1 MKKFILNIILI
12 LIVSIQ
18 GYSQTGL
25 GYVNYKAVRTH
36 YGNGNTSQYPQF
48 PQNSAQFDRM
58 LDLTNPANTL
68 IKTGEVVSDSNQG
81 FAGGNPSGVGG
92 DYYVVEFTGW
102 FYAELTGNYLF
113 YSYSDDSAEIWVGG
127 SLLVGKY
134 NGPGTASKW
143 ITLQAGT
150 WYPLKYRWQEFGGGA
165 FGYLQVL
172 GPRNGYFYPGGANAI
187 YKVSNQEP
195 VYPHKLD
202 VTYNFGNNL
211 DKTKFNTTINFP
223 SLNTSTT
230 SRNLSSNGVI
240 NYDESNGID
249 PTLYTSGKKATTI
262 GGQTEWCV
270 IYPYDATNKRYRV
283 GIDSREFTNQQPNWD
298 DVKSLQL
305 FDLWDGPVT
314 PKSGDNTSSVH
325 WNEYYIYTDNQINFS
340 NSTYSSNI
348 RAMSYGDYAL
358 QAEFSFEDINSFT
371 THEIVLG
378 VDNNYWSNQNIISIQ
393 DIAIAFNELAGAS
406 GPNPGSGGKFTTGIE
421 YVLADINKDGN
432 FDFQDTQLMLQHL
445 FGDTDPFESETF
457 TDKLRMFEGG
467 YDNWDGNNWSSNI
480 PTTNKFIHTL
490 DENNKEKSKSVD
502 IAFLG
507 DVNFSHSHIPTNL
520 TTSAKISNMSI
531 GLFKTEQS
539 HENIIFD
546 IEKENDI
553 LKVTITIPNNI
564 KNISGSQ
571 FRVNFNNSKLEYVE
585 SKFSNTTISNF
596 STARNNYVNIGSF
609 SSDGYQ
615 NLNGGMVYEL
625 VFKSKYDLNNTL
637 GLITIPFYEL
647 VNKDGNKIN
656 LNIR

>member
-1 MKKFILNIILI
+1 MKQFILNIIFI
-12 LIVSIQ
+12 LLVSIQ

-25 GYVNYKAVRTH
+25 GYINYKAVRTH

-48 PQNSAQFDRM
+48 PQNSAQFNTM
-58 LDLTNPANTL
+58 FDLTNPANTL
-68 IKTGEVVSDSNQG
+68 IGTGEVVSDSNQG
-81 FAGGNPSGVGG
+81 FAGGNPPGASG
-92 DYYVVEFTGW
+92 DYYAVEFTGW
-102 FYAELTGNYLF
+102 FYAELSGNYLF
-113 YSYSDDSAEIWVGG
+113 YSYSDDAAEIWVNG
-127 SLLVGKY
+127 SVLVGKY
-134 NGPGTASKW
+134 NGPGTASAW

-150 WYPLKYRWQEFGGGA
+150 WYPLKYRWQEYAGGA
-165 FGYLQVL
+165 YGYLQVY

-195 VYPHKLD
+195 VYPHKLN

-211 DKTKFNTTINFP
+211 DKTKFNTIINFP

-230 SRNLSSNGVI
+230 SRNLSTNGVI

-249 PTLYTSGKKATTI
+249 PTIYPTGQKKATTV
-262 GGQTEWCV
+262 GGQVEWMV
-270 IYPYDATNKRYRV
+270 IYGFDATNQRYRI
-283 GIDSREFTNQQPNWD
+283 GIDKREFPAGFDFTKLTQ
-298 DVKSLQL
+298 LQI
-305 FDLWDGPVT
+305 FDIYDGPIEY
-314 PKSGDNTSSVH
+314 KSDDSA
-325 WNEYYIYTDNQINFS
+325 WAEYYWYRDSQ
-340 NSTYSSNI
+340 YPWSSSAYYANYM
-348 RAMSYGDYAL
+348 RAGNGFLAL
-358 QAEFSFEDINSFT
+358 RAEFSFEDIEGFT
-371 THEIVLG
+371 SHEIVLG
-378 VDNNYWSNQNIISIQ
+378 VDNTYWSNQNIISIQ
-393 DIAIAFNELAGAS
+393 DIAIAFSELAGAS
-406 GPNPGSGGKFTTGIE
+406 GPNPGNGGKFTTGIE
-421 YVLADINKDGN
+421 YVLADVNKDGS

-467 YDNWDGNNWSSNI
+467 YDNWDVNNWSSNI

-539 HENIIFD
+539 DENIILD
-546 IEKENDI
+546 VEKENDI
-553 LKVTITIPNNI
+553 LKVTITIPTNT

-625 VFKSKYDLNNTL
+625 IFKSNYDLNNTL
-637 GLITIPFYEL
+637 GLITIPFHEL
-647 VNKDGNKIN
+647 VNKDGSKIN